1 MKLSQFDPKAAAEKG
16 ATLHL
21 RNPFNQT
28 PLLADPLE
36 DGGDPR
42 PVTIELRGVD
52 APSVQAVRKD
62 IERRRVE
69 GEEISDE
76 EASLELT
83 VAAMIGWTAISVG
96 EDAED
101 TPFSKE
107 KAKELLSDPDTAW
120 VFEQTGPFTL
130 RRVNFL
136 PSAPSR

>member
-1 MKLSQFDPKAAAEKG
+1 MKLSRFDPKSAAEKG

-21 RNPFNQT
+21 RNPLDNK
-28 PLLADPLE
+28 LLFEDPIE
-36 DGGDPR
+36 EGGEPR
-42 PVTIELRGVD
+42 PVTIDMKGVD
-52 APSVQAVRKD
+52 APSVQKCRKD

-83 VAAMIGWTAISVG
+83 VAAMTGWSAISVG
-96 EDAED
+96 EDVAD

-107 KAKELLSDPDTAW
+107 KAKELLSDPEAAW

-130 RRVNFL
+130 RRSNFL
-136 PSAPSR
+136 RNAPKG